1 MAASLESG
9 THSAACSNELTH
21 NMELEDRLERSILE
35 KLPLERMET
44 DHTEDRLQLMER
56 QLQQLAHQHQTLES
70 TVHEH
75 HRQNSAQVQT
85 LQAQMLSQM
94 EVQRSQMANMFDDQ
108 MSKLETILSKKGR
121 FE

>member
-1 MAASLESG
+1 
-9 THSAACSNELTH
+9 
-21 NMELEDRLERSILE
+21 
-35 KLPLERMET
+35 MET
-44 DHTEDRLQLMER
+44 DHTEDRLQLMEK
-56 QLQQLAHQHQTLES
+56 QLQHLAHQHQALES

-94 EVQRSQMANMFDDQ
+94 EVQRSQMANMFEDQ
-108 MSKLETILSKKGR
+108 MTKLETILSKKTR